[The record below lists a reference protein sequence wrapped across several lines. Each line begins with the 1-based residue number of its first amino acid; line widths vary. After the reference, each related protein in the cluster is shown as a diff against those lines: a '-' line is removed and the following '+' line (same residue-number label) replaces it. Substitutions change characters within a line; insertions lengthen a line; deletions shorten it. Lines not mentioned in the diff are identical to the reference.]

1 MILKSFEIKKNK
13 VIGFGIFVIYGDNEG
28 LKSELIENLKK
39 TKEGKIIKYEEA
51 EIFKNKSIFYNEIKN
66 RSLFDEKKI
75 IILDRCSENILEIVQ
90 DITDE
95 SLEDTIILNC
105 GVLEKR
111 SKLRNF
117 AEESKDIII
126 IPTYRD
132 NSQSLMNIAKAFFT
146 EKKISISYETLN
158 LLVNRCHGERGF
170 LKNELEKIS
179 NYMLDK
185 KIISLKEISVLTNL
199 SENYSANELVDY
211 SLSKNINKIREI
223 LSENNYSHEDTFL
236 IIRIFIQKTKK
247 ILKLL
252 ENVKNKKDI
261 EKVITDHKPPIFWKD
276 KPIMKKHLEIW
287 SLGSINEIIS
297 KLNNIEVRIKKNNSL
312 GLTLIKDLIFE
323 ITDTKS
329 SSSFLSSQ

>member
-39 TKEGKIIKYEEA
+39 NKEGKIIKFEEA

-95 SLEDTIILNC
+95 NLEDTIILNC

-111 SKLRNF
+111 SKLRSF

-132 NSQSLMNIAKAFFT
+132 DSQSLMNIAKAFFT
-146 EKKISISYETLN
+146 EKNKY
-158 LLVNRCHGERGF
+158 F
-170 LKNELEKIS
+170 L
-179 NYMLDK
+179 
-185 KIISLKEISVLTNL
+185 
-199 SENYSANELVDY
+199 
-211 SLSKNINKIREI
+211 
-223 LSENNYSHEDTFL
+223 
-236 IIRIFIQKTKK
+236 
-247 ILKLL
+247 
-252 ENVKNKKDI
+252 
-261 EKVITDHKPPIFWKD
+261 
-276 KPIMKKHLEIW
+276 
-287 SLGSINEIIS
+287 
-297 KLNNIEVRIKKNNSL
+297 
-312 GLTLIKDLIFE
+312 
-323 ITDTKS
+323 
-329 SSSFLSSQ
+329 

>member
-28 LKSELIENLKK
+28 LKSELIETLKK
-39 TKEGKIIKYEEA
+39 TKERKIIKYEEA

-90 DITDE
+90 DINDE

-158 LLVNRCHGERGF
+158 LLVNRCNGERGF

-211 SLSKNINKIREI
+211 TLSKNINKIREI
-223 LSENNYSHEDTFL
+223 LSENNYSHEDTHFILRVFL
-236 IIRIFIQKTKK
+236 QKTKK
-247 ILKLL
+247 ILNLL
-252 ENVKNKKDI
+252 ENIKNENDI
-261 EKVITDHKPPIFWKD
+261 ERVISEHRPPIFWKD
-276 KPIMKKHLEIW
+276 KPIIKKQLNLWSYRKVCDLINKINDIEI
-287 SLGSINEIIS
+287 
-297 KLNNIEVRIKKNNSL
+297 RIKKNNTMGIIL
-312 GLTLIKDLIFE
+312 MKNFIYEIF
-323 ITDTKS
+323 DKQPNNS
-329 SSSFLSSQ
+329 S

>member
-1 MILKSFEIKKNK
+1 
-13 VIGFGIFVIYGDNEG
+13 
-28 LKSELIENLKK
+28 
-39 TKEGKIIKYEEA
+39 
-51 EIFKNKSIFYNEIKN
+51 
-66 RSLFDEKKI
+66 
-75 IILDRCSENILEIVQ
+75 
-90 DITDE
+90 
-95 SLEDTIILNC
+95 
-105 GVLEKR
+105 
-111 SKLRNF
+111 
-117 AEESKDIII
+117 
-126 IPTYRD
+126 
-132 NSQSLMNIAKAFFT
+132 MNIAKAFFT

-158 LLVNRCHGERGF
+158 LLVNRCNGERGF

-223 LSENNYSHEDTFL
+223 LSENNYL
-236 IIRIFIQKTKK
+236 IVKK
-247 ILKLL
+247 FSLFVQILKLL
-252 ENVKNKKDI
+252 ENVKSKKDI